1 MSRLPLFVIIASLA
15 IAFPAAALGEGPSSS
30 ISIGSET
37 VIVNVNSTHPG
48 FQDIP
53 LNFTSD
59 AGENIT
65 SHGALFFEARI
76 WMNDSAFMVPAITVE
91 TNATGKSEQVHNVTA
106 VSVYSSPSGAPIV
119 YSGPVDLQGPGN
131 NHSESAM
138 SSDPLPI
145 IIPRG
150 GMLGMTFEI
159 FGVGDG
165 DQVRVTFKYIANA
178 GSKAVTEIVPVV
190 DVSLNPL
197 DVSAAFGKIETAGDN
212 LTANGAFSDPETH
225 CELCAKMTYEPR
237 GAGAAEASYAGSRA
251 HISGASNVTFWAR
264 GEEGGETAT
273 FKAAGAQAMNG
284 TVAYANSTHLTLDKE
299 WRMYAI
305 GLPEEKLYGVSRPFS
320 VEFAADNSQTT
331 IYLKGITYN

>member
-37 VIVNVNSTHPG
+37 VTVNVNSTHPG
-48 FQDIP
+48 FHDIP

-59 AGENIT
+59 VGENIT

-76 WMNDSAFMVPAITVE
+76 WMNDSAFMVPAVTVE
-91 TNATGKSEQVHNVTA
+91 TNATGKPAYNVTG
-106 VSVYSSPSGAPIV
+106 VSVYSSPSSAPIV

-131 NHSESAM
+131 IHSGSIM

-178 GSKAVTEIVPVV
+178 GSKAVTEMIPVV

-197 DVSAAFGKIETAGDN
+197 DISAAFGKIKTAGGDN
-212 LTANGAFSDPETH
+212 LTANDAFSDPETH
-225 CELCAKMTYEPR
+225 CELCAKITYEPR

-264 GEEGGETAT
+264 GEEGGETAI
-273 FKAAGAQAMNG
+273 FKVAGVQAMNG
-284 TVAYANSTHLTLDKE
+284 TAAYANNTQLTLDKE

-320 VEFAADNSQTT
+320 VELAANGGSQTI